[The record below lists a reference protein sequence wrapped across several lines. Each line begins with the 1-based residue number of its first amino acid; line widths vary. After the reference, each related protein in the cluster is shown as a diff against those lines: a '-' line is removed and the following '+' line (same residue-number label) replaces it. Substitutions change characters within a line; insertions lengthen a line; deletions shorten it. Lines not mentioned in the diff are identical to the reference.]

1 MSEHPERIGRYK
13 IISVLGQGGMGIV
26 YQAQRALG
34 EMVALK
40 TILKKMLAGEVSVA
54 NQLTARFNREIKVGL
69 QVQAAGYHKNIV
81 RMFDYNSCEEATDTT
96 PAFIAMEFV
105 EGKSLKE
112 ILTAVDTKNQERLT
126 AEEIVRIVS
135 ELLEAL
141 SFIHQRGIIHRDIS
155 ASNIMLNH
163 SEGTVKLTDFGIA
176 RFKPKNEKVVPEDES
191 DSGKGTE
198 EELTK
203 FIARQ
208 IEVPLQMGRKRYMS
222 PEQREMPW
230 LADERSDIYSTGKLF
245 EELLKTNQPSLKA
258 FEAVVNKALAERA
271 VERFQTAEEFKRE
284 LLKVNRQRPLLKK
297 MRWVGVVSA
306 CLLVGGGLGWCVVND
321 CFKGRP
327 PPMGYGFL
335 NINTS
340 PSDFEIY
347 INGEKQS
354 QKTPVAN
361 LRVPAGM
368 VNIRV
373 VKGSLEKNAVI
384 ELSPGKLEMIGNDH
398 LH

>member
-1 MSEHPERIGRYK
+1 MNEHPERIGRYN

-69 QVQAAGYHKNIV
+69 RVMQGGYHKNIV
-81 RMFDYNSCEEATDTT
+81 RMFDYNSCEEATDIT
-96 PAFIAMEFV
+96 PAFIAMEFI

-112 ILTAVDTKNQERLT
+112 ILTAVDAKTQERLT
-126 AEEIVRIVS
+126 TEEIVRIVS

-141 SFIHQRGIIHRDIS
+141 SFLHKIGIIHRDIS
-155 ASNIMLNH
+155 SSNILLTH

-176 RFKPKNEKVVPEDES
+176 RFKPNEKVVSKDES

-230 LADERSDIYSTGKLF
+230 LADERSDIYSAGKVF
-245 EELLKTNQPSLKA
+245 EELLSTNQPSLKTFA
-258 FEAVVNKALAERA
+258 AVVNKALAERA

-284 LLKVNRQRPLLKK
+284 LLKVNRQRPRIKK
-297 MRWVGVVSA
+297 MKWVGMVSA
-306 CLLVGGGLGWCVVND
+306 WLLVGGGIGWCVFEG
-321 CFKGRP
+321 CFKVNFTGS
-327 PPMGYGFL
+327 G
-335 NINTS
+335 NITITT
-340 PSDFEIY
+340 PADCEIY
-347 INGEKQS
+347 INGAKQLNL
-354 QKTPVAN
+354 TPSTFKEI
-361 LRVPAGM
+361 PAGK
-368 VNIRV
+368 VIIRMICNTNSV
-373 VKGSLEKNAVI
+373 DKTIDVSLSTNEEK
-384 ELSPGKLEMIGNDH
+384 SMGKRDFGL
-398 LH
+398 